1 MAMPE
6 IVELVETA
14 KKKKAKWQRN
24 FLLALFFKAGA
35 FVEFE
40 KTTSGSRESEAGLDS
55 FRGVWDGS
63 APVFPAPLHEL
74 HHGAAPSWSSW
85 SRCYSIKNVE
95 LVEYP

>member
-40 KTTSGSRESEAGLDS
+40 KTTSGVGR
-55 FRGVWDGS
+55 RV
-63 APVFPAPLHEL
+63 
-74 HHGAAPSWSSW
+74 
-85 SRCYSIKNVE
+85 
-95 LVEYP
+95 